1 MEKLKKKYGLITAI
15 TMVVGIVIGSGV
27 FFKADDVLI
36 KTNGKLSLSLLAWF
50 IGGLIMVISAYT
62 FSLVSKKVE
71 KVNGVV
77 DYVEAAGGIKA
88 GYVVGWYL
96 STVYYPI
103 LASILAFVSA
113 NYFCILVGIGYGWGL
128 WLIALGFLL
137 IAFILNICSPKL
149 AGYFQVSTTLIKMIP
164 LFLIALVGTILGFT
178 NTPNPVAINPA
189 ITLTNDFGGAV
200 LLTIFAYEG
209 WVIATSINAELFN
222 SKKNLS
228 KALVIGTLIVIMTY
242 LLYYVGL
249 SGFLHNFEII
259 NKGDSAPIE
268 AANRLL
274 GKFGGMIFNLFV
286 VISCLGTLNGIVVG
300 CSRGLY
306 SLAARDQ
313 GPVPHT
319 IKLSKKTNTSIK
331 SGIFGLLFSLFF
343 FATWF
348 LAIDKG
354 LLPGTFDTLTIAFL
368 YTSYFIIYLWII
380 KTFKELNWFNRYLMP
395 ILAIIAAAF
404 LVFTASG
411 LYHLIFLKSFNEMR
425 EFLIFL
431 GIAMSS
437 MFIGMLFFK
446 PKSPTSKTMKK

>member
-15 TMVVGIVIGSGV
+15 AMVVGIVIGSGV

-36 KTNGKLSLSLLAWF
+36 KTNGKLSLSLLAWL

-77 DYVEAAGGIKA
+77 DYIEAAGGEKA

-103 LASILAFVSA
+103 LASILSFVSA
-113 NYFCILVGIGYGWGL
+113 NYFCILIGLGYGWWL

-137 IAFILNICSPKL
+137 LAFTLNIWSPKL
-149 AGYFQVSTTLIKMIP
+149 AGYFQVSTTFIKLVPII
-164 LFLIALVGTILGFT
+164 LIAIVGTILGFT
-178 NTPNPVAINPA
+178 KSPSFVNVTSG
-189 ITLTNDFGGAV
+189 ITITNDFGGAI

-209 WVIATSINAELFN
+209 WVIATSINAELVN

-228 KALVIGTLIVIMTY
+228 RALVIGTSIVILAY

-249 SGFLHNFEII
+249 SGFLHNNEII
-259 NKGDSAPIE
+259 NLGDSAPIE
-268 AANRLL
+268 ASKHLL
-274 GKFGGMIFNLFV
+274 GNFGSIIFNIFV

-306 SLAARDQ
+306 SLAARGQ
-313 GPVPHT
+313 GPAPET
-319 IKLSKKTNTSIK
+319 FKLHKKTNTSLK
-331 SGIFGLLFSLFF
+331 SGILGLFFSLFF
-343 FATWF
+343 FIAWF

-368 YTSYFIIYLWII
+368 YTSYFIIYLWIM
-380 KTFKELNWFNRYLMP
+380 KTFKNLNWFNRYFMP
-395 ILAIIAAAF
+395 ILAIIAALF

-411 LYHLIFLKSFNEMR
+411 LYHIIFLKSFNEFKD
-425 EFLIFL
+425 FLIFL
-431 GIAMSS
+431 GIAMTS

-446 PKSPTSKTMKK
+446 VKQPSKTLKK